1 MQFPV
6 VIGLHRSFLQRAIVF
21 FLLLVAI
28 SVALFGP
35 FAIWVSV
42 VLLLL
47 VLAGSSML
55 LQQLNHPVHSLMLS
69 AEGKLSVRFS
79 GKETEFFPVTIL
91 PSATVHSWLT
101 VLRLEYEGHSLNLMI
116 TPDAIDAEAF
126 RRLRVWLRWQATF
139 LDVDAAA

>member
-6 VIGLHRSFLQRAIVF
+6 VIGLHRSFLQRAIAI
-21 FLLLVAI
+21 FLLLAAI
-28 SVALFGP
+28 FVALFGP
-35 FAIWVSV
+35 FPIWGRA

-47 VLAGSSML
+47 VLAGSL
-55 LQQLNHPVHSLMLS
+55 ILRQRLNHPVHSLMLS

-91 PSATVHSWLT
+91 PSATVHPWLT

-116 TPDAIDAEAF
+116 TPDAIDSEAF
-126 RRLRVWLRWQATF
+126 RRLRVWLRWQAIF
-139 LDVDAAA
+139 